1 MNRET
6 EKIIEV
12 MGRKF
17 KIGKFDAFTGS
28 YILFQLFE
36 KIVPMGLEAKIPTAE
51 GKSLQQELPK
61 NRMAMDK
68 EEFVKLQRD
77 CLSVISEIL
86 PAGPRPIFNENGSW
100 GLNDIEH
107 NTPLV
112 ILLTIHALAF
122 NVGDFFAAGGLTE
135 LQSSLAGLFPV
146 SSQI

>member
-6 EKIIEV
+6 EKMIEV

-36 KIVPMGLEAKIPTAE
+36 KIVPMG
-51 GKSLQQELPK
+51 SLQQELPK
-61 NRMAMDK
+61 NRMAMNK

-77 CLSVISEIL
+77 CLSVISEVL